1 MNNQDKK
8 LTSDEMFREAQQQYL
23 DDINRPLIRS
33 ANNELIITA
42 KNIEIISG
50 LYQQLKEVFFCGQGG
65 AAYYLSQFYYNGWSV
80 EKDDIK
86 GDFILSIGKKC
97 GDQHCMV
104 SDYKSDNPLPEK
116 LRILAVKCT
125 EVIISSKSKYESE
138 ITDAIKKEA
147 ESAIIECIKD
157 TEIKDIFGIIDN
169 TSQNISSTPQLLT
182 QADTTSELSGPLD
195 NPKKNDNLS
204 VLMLLSKVNEPT
216 KDNYTDNKQQPPLI
230 TPTILVQFQQTE
242 FNTTQQIETPVLG
255 ADIENNNNCFV
266 KKCLIL

>member
-1 MNNQDKK
+1 MQQQTAPYLKKNKGIKIMMNNQDKK

-50 LYQQLKEVFFCGQGG
+50 LYQQLKEVFFCGQSG

-125 EVIISSKSKYESE
+125 EVILISSSKYKSE
-138 ITDAIKKEA
+138 ITDTIKKEA

-169 TSQNISSTPQLLT
+169 MSQNESNTPELLT
-182 QADTTSELSGPLD
+182 QADTSLELSGPLD
-195 NPKKNDNLS
+195 KLKK
-204 VLMLLSKVNEPT
+204 K
-216 KDNYTDNKQQPPLI
+216 
-230 TPTILVQFQQTE
+230 
-242 FNTTQQIETPVLG
+242 
-255 ADIENNNNCFV
+255 
-266 KKCLIL
+266 